1 MTEIITG
8 KDAEIILDEM
18 RNGTPNT
25 EKRIETIR
33 RADEIFCK
41 MNSTSEDVNMLL
53 SALERILEVAE
64 MKRKE
69 AERTNDDVNEGM
81 WGVVETIAW
90 VAITDYKSISEDVK
104 ENSNGPEATE

>member
-33 RADEIFCK
+33 RADEVFRRQK
-41 MNSTSEDVNMLL
+41 
-53 SALERILEVAE
+53 E
-64 MKRKE
+64 MRQ
-69 AERTNDDVNEGM
+69 
-81 WGVVETIAW
+81 
-90 VAITDYKSISEDVK
+90 
-104 ENSNGPEATE
+104 